1 MQVSAKDKRIKA
13 LNAGDRNVKGLQPGE
28 EVLILDI
35 IAAMIAAPNLEVVS
49 MAHESWRV
57 HHHKPRKASSVWS
70 ADVTG
75 NFRLYFYYDKKSH
88 IISGMAYGDE
98 H

>member
-13 LNAGDRNVKGLQPGE
+13 LNRGERGVKGLQPE
-28 EVLILDI
+28 EETLILDI
-35 IAAMIAAPNLEVVS
+35 IAALVAAPNVTVVS
-49 MAHESWRV
+49 TEHPSWRI
-57 HHHKPRKASSVWS
+57 HHHKPRKASSPWS

-75 NFRLYFYYDKKSH
+75 NDRLYFYYDKTNH
-88 IISGMAYGDE
+88 VISSMWFGDD